1 MAKELLSGNEAI
13 ARGAWEAGVTFA
25 AAYPGTPSTEIL
37 ENIIR
42 YKEDI
47 YSQWGANEKT
57 AMEEALGASFTGAR
71 ALVTMKHVGLNV
83 AADPLFSA
91 SYIGASGA
99 LVIVSADDPGMHSSQ
114 NEQDNR
120 HYAIAAKMPVLEPS
134 DSQEA
139 KDMVLEAVKISE
151 TFDTPVLIRMT
162 TRTSHSR
169 SAVELGERQAP
180 PVPEYKSDFAKR
192 NLLPGNA
199 RRRHVA
205 VEERLKKLAVF
216 SDNFPYNVII
226 KGKERVGVLASGVSY
241 QYGREV
247 FPDAWFLKL
256 ALPYPFPVK
265 LFRRF
270 ADMVDKIYVLEEND
284 PIIETFARLALKTP
298 AEGPEDPRRGGTAPL
313 KEIVGKDVFP
323 LLGEMSQD
331 VVRSSLGLKDL
342 APRSANEGVPP
353 RPPSLCA
360 GCPHTAFFFN
370 LGVLKVQSKGD
381 IGCYTLGALPPLS
394 AMDTCVDMGASITVQ
409 LGIEKALE
417 KAGKA
422 VKQVAVIGDS
432 TFFHSGIT
440 GLIDVI
446 YNQGKS
452 TVVILDNSITA
463 MTGHQ
468 ENPGSGRTLMGGQA
482 GRVDIL
488 RLVRD
493 GLGIEHSYEVDGYD
507 VKAIRELLKREMAR
521 EQPSVI
527 VVRRPC
533 VLLYRKAKW
542 SPMQVDKSTCT
553 SCKVCL
559 RLGCPAI
566 SSDADGKALINES
579 LCSGCEVC
587 SQVCAFK
594 AISFV
599 DEKGLHINSITL
611 ESYAKGGGK

>member
-13 ARGAWEAGVTFA
+13 ARGAWEAGITFA

-42 YKEDI
+42 YQEDI
-47 YSQWGANEKT
+47 YSQWGSNEKT

-71 ALVTMKHVGLNV
+71 AIVTMKHVGLNV

-91 SYIGASGA
+91 SYIGATGA

-120 HYAIAAKMPVLEPS
+120 HYAVAAKLPVLEPS

-139 KDMVLEAVKISE
+139 KDMVIEAVRISE
-151 TFDTPVLIRMT
+151 AFDTPVMIRMT

-169 SAVELGERQAP
+169 SAVELGGRQAP
-180 PVPEYKSDFAKR
+180 PAIGYKSDFAKR

-205 VEERLKKLAVF
+205 VEERLKKLAAF
-216 SDNFPYNVII
+216 SDTSPFNVLSE
-226 KGKERVGVLASGVSY
+226 GRDRVGVLASGVSY

-247 FPDAWFLKL
+247 FPDACFLKL
-256 ALPYPFPVK
+256 GLPYPFPVE

-270 ADMVDKIYVLEEND
+270 AAMVDKIYVLEEND
-284 PIIETFARLALKTP
+284 PIIENFARLA
-298 AEGPEDPRRGGTAPL
+298 APG

-331 VVRSSLGLKDL
+331 AVAASLGLKPADPGVG
-342 APRSANEGVPP
+342 AGVPG

-360 GCPHTAFFFN
+360 GCPHTAFFYN
-370 LGVLKVQSKGD
+370 LGILKVQSKGD

-417 KAGKA
+417 KAGQA
-422 VKQVAVIGDS
+422 TKQVAVIGDS

-440 GLIDVI
+440 GLVDVI

-468 ENPGSGRTLMGGQA
+468 ENPGSGKTLMGQDA
-482 GRVDIL
+482 RRVDIL

-493 GLGIEHSYEVDGYD
+493 GLGIEHAYEVDGYE
-507 VKAIRELLKREMAR
+507 VKAIRDLLKREMAR
-521 EQPSVI
+521 PQPSVI

-533 VLLYRKAKW
+533 VLLYRKARW
-542 SPMQVDKSTCT
+542 SPAVVDKEKCT
-553 SCKVCL
+553 SCKTCL

-566 SSDADGKALINES
+566 STDADGKSLINAS
-579 LCSGCEVC
+579 LCSGCGVC
-587 SQVCAFK
+587 IQVCPYH
-594 AISFV
+594 AISFA
-599 DEKGLHINSITL
+599 DEKGLHISSMTL
-611 ESYAKGGGK
+611 EKYAKGGAK

>member
-13 ARGAWEAGVTFA
+13 ARGAWEAGITFA
-25 AAYPGTPSTEIL
+25 SAYPGTPSTEIL

-42 YKEDI
+42 YKADI

-57 AMEEALGASFTGAR
+57 ALEEALGASFTGAR
-71 ALVTMKHVGLNV
+71 AIVTMKHVGLNV

-91 SYIGASGA
+91 SYIGATGA

-151 TFDTPVLIRMT
+151 AYDTPVMIRMT

-205 VEERLKKLAVF
+205 VEERLRKLALF
-216 SDNFPYNVII
+216 SDAFPFNVLR

-256 ALPYPFPVK
+256 AMPYPFPVQ
-265 LFRRF
+265 LFQRF
-270 ADMVDKIYVLEEND
+270 ASMVDTIYVLEEND
-284 PIIETFARLALKTP
+284 PIIETFARLS
-298 AEGPEDPRRGGTAPL
+298 APG
-313 KEIVGKDVFP
+313 KKIVGKDVFP
-323 LLGEMSQD
+323 LLGELSQD
-331 VVRSSLGLKDL
+331 AVRVSLGQKPAD
-342 APRSANEGVPP
+342 PGVEPGVPA

-360 GCPHTAFFFN
+360 GCPHTAFFYN
-370 LGVLKVQSKGD
+370 LGILKVQSKGD
-381 IGCYTLGALPPLS
+381 IGCYTLGALRPLS

-417 KAGKA
+417 KAGQA
-422 VKQVAVIGDS
+422 AKQVAVIGDS

-446 YNQGKS
+446 YNRGKS

-468 ENPGSGRTLMGGQA
+468 ENPGSGRTLMGEEA
-482 GRVDIL
+482 RKVDIL
-488 RLVRD
+488 RLVHD
-493 GLGIEHSYEVDGYD
+493 GLGIEHAYEIDGYD
-507 VKAIRELLKREMAR
+507 VKGIRELLKREMAR
-521 EQPSVI
+521 PEPSVI

-533 VLLYRKAKW
+533 VLLYRKARW
-542 SPMQVDKSTCT
+542 SPAVVDKEKCT
-553 SCKVCL
+553 RCKTCL

-566 SSDADGKALINES
+566 STDSDGHSLINPS
-579 LCSGCEVC
+579 LCSGCGVC
-587 SQVCAFK
+587 IQVCPYK
-594 AISFV
+594 AISFA
-599 DEKGLHINSITL
+599 DEKGLHISSMTL
-611 ESYAKGGGK
+611 EQYAKGGGK

>member
-13 ARGAWEAGVTFA
+13 GRGAWEAGITFA
-25 AAYPGTPSTEIL
+25 SAYPGTPSTEIL

-42 YKEDI
+42 YKGDI

-57 AMEEALGASFTGAR
+57 ALEEALGASFTGAR
-71 ALVTMKHVGLNV
+71 AIVTMKHVGLNV

-91 SYIGASGA
+91 SYIGATGA

-120 HYAIAAKMPVLEPS
+120 HYAVAAKMPVLEPS

-139 KDMVLEAVKISE
+139 KDMVIEAVRISE
-151 TFDTPVLIRMT
+151 TFDTPVMIRMT

-180 PVPEYKSDFAKR
+180 PPVEYKSDFAKR

-205 VEERLKKLAVF
+205 VEERLRKLALF
-216 SDNFPYNVII
+216 SDTFPHNVLL
-226 KGKERVGVLASGVSY
+226 KGRERVGVLASGVSY

-247 FPDAWFLKL
+247 FADAWFLKL
-256 ALPYPFPVK
+256 AMPYPFPVK
-265 LFRRF
+265 LFQRF
-270 ADMVDKIYVLEEND
+270 AALVDKIYVLEEND
-284 PIIETFARLALKTP
+284 PILETFARLY
-298 AEGPEDPRRGGTAPL
+298 APG

-331 VVRSSLGLKDL
+331 AVRVSLGQKAAD
-342 APRSANEGVPP
+342 PGVEANVPA

-360 GCPHTAFFFN
+360 GCPHTAFFYN
-370 LGVLKVQSKGD
+370 LGILKVQAKGD
-381 IGCYTLGALPPLS
+381 IGCYTLGALRPLS

-417 KAGKA
+417 KAGQTA
-422 VKQVAVIGDS
+422 KQVAVIGDS

-440 GLIDVI
+440 GLIDVL

-468 ENPGSGRTLMGGQA
+468 ENPGSGRTLMGDA
-482 GRVDIL
+482 APRVDIL

-493 GLGIEHSYEVDGYD
+493 GLGIAHAYEVDGYD
-507 VKAIRELLKREMAR
+507 VKGIRELLKREMAR
-521 EQPSVI
+521 PEPSVI

-533 VLLYRKAKW
+533 VLLYRKARW
-542 SPMQVDKSTCT
+542 SPAAVAKETCT
-553 SCKVCL
+553 SCKTCL

-566 SSDADGKALINES
+566 STDVDGKSRINPS
-579 LCSGCEVC
+579 LCSGCGVC
-587 SQVCAFK
+587 IQVCPYK
-594 AISFV
+594 AISYA
-599 DEKGLHINSITL
+599 DANGLHISSMTL
-611 ESYAKGGGK
+611 EQYAKGGAQ

>member
-1 MAKELLSGNEAI
+1 MPKELLSGNEAI
-13 ARGAWEAGVTFA
+13 ARGAWEAGITFA
-25 AAYPGTPSTEIL
+25 SAYPGTPSTEIL

-42 YKEDI
+42 YQDDI
-47 YSQWGANEKT
+47 HAQWGANEKT
-57 AMEEALGASFTGAR
+57 ALEEALGASFTGAR
-71 ALVTMKHVGLNV
+71 AIVTMKHVGLNV

-91 SYIGASGA
+91 SYIGATGA
-99 LVIVSADDPGMHSSQ
+99 LVVVSADDPGMHSSQ

-151 TFDTPVLIRMT
+151 AFDTPVMIRMT

-205 VEERLKKLAVF
+205 VEERLKKLALF
-216 SDNFPYNVII
+216 SDTFPFNVLQ
-226 KGKERVGVLASGVSY
+226 KGRERVGVLASGVSY

-256 ALPYPFPVK
+256 AMPYPFPVQ
-265 LFRRF
+265 LFERF
-270 ADMVDKIYVLEEND
+270 ASLVDTIYVLEEND
-284 PIIETFARLALKTP
+284 PIIETFARLH
-298 AEGPEDPRRGGTAPL
+298 APG
-313 KEIVGKDVFP
+313 KKIVGKDVFP

-331 VVRSSLGLKDL
+331 AVRVSLGQKPAD
-342 APRSANEGVPP
+342 PGVEPGVPA

-360 GCPHTAFFFN
+360 GCPHTAFFYN
-370 LGVLKVQSKGD
+370 LGILKVQSKGD
-381 IGCYTLGALPPLS
+381 IGCYTLGALRPLS

-409 LGIEKALE
+409 LGIEKALA
-417 KAGKA
+417 KAGKSTP
-422 VKQVAVIGDS
+422 QVAVIGDS

-446 YNQGKS
+446 YNRGQS

-468 ENPGSGRTLMGGQA
+468 ENPGSGRTLMGEEA
-482 GRVDIL
+482 RKVDIL

-493 GLGIEHSYEVDGYD
+493 GLGIEHAYEIDGYD
-507 VKAIRELLKREMAR
+507 VKGIRELLKREMAR
-521 EQPSVI
+521 PEPSVI

-533 VLLYRKAKW
+533 VLLYRKARW
-542 SPMQVDKSTCT
+542 SPAAVDKQKCAR
-553 SCKVCL
+553 CKTCL

-566 SSDADGKALINES
+566 STDGDGQSLINPS
-579 LCSGCEVC
+579 LCSGCGVC
-587 SQVCAFK
+587 IQVCPYK
-594 AISFV
+594 AIFYA
-599 DEKGLHINSITL
+599 DEKGLHISSMTL
-611 ESYAKGGGK
+611 EQYAKGGGK